1 MQKALKASYYIKMK
15 ANPNRRGES
24 KMRKNSILLAHVMIL
39 SIILEV
45 TAFAGEPPKPF
56 GLTIGKTTYA
66 QTLET
71 LQQRKWNYQEYVK
84 KQLKLIDKKDP
95 GRGKNTFLIVSPKD
109 TEGVKNIMIFFDGN
123 SALDA
128 LIVDLDPKLFYI
140 IWDELDKKYDFV
152 SKNLEGD
159 YFSSD
164 YPRIL
169 WQKENVYIELQKVSS
184 HRVRLVYVE
193 KLLYE
198 NYKDFLYKIY
208 EPYRRKKSKKDWMDN
223 L

>member
-1 MQKALKASYYIKMK
+1 
-15 ANPNRRGES
+15 
-24 KMRKNSILLAHVMIL
+24 MRKNSILLTHV
-39 SIILEV
+39 IILIILLGV
-45 TAFAGEPPKPF
+45 TAYAGEPPKPF
-56 GLTIGKTTYA
+56 DLTIGKTTYA
-66 QTLET
+66 QAIET

-95 GRGKNTFLIVSPKD
+95 ACGKNTFLFANPKD
-109 TEGVKNIMIFFDGN
+109 IEGVRNIMIFFDGN

-140 IWDELDKKYDFV
+140 IWEELDKKYDFV

-159 YFSSD
+159 YFTSD
-164 YPRIL
+164 YPRVL
-169 WQKENVYIELQKVSS
+169 WQMESVYIELQKVSS

-198 NYKDFLYKIY
+198 NYKDFLQKTY
-208 EPYRRKKSKKDWMDN
+208 EPYRRKKSRKSWMDD

>member
-1 MQKALKASYYIKMK
+1 MK
-15 ANPNRRGES
+15 
-24 KMRKNSILLAHVMIL
+24 KNSILLAFIMFL
-39 SIILEV
+39 SLLLGV
-45 TAFAGEPPKPF
+45 TADAGEPPKPF
-56 GLTIGKTTYA
+56 DLTIGKTTYA

-71 LQQRKWNYQEYVK
+71 LEQRKWNYQEYLK

-95 GRGKNTFLIVSPKD
+95 DRGKNTFLMVTPKD

-128 LIVDLDPKLFYI
+128 LIVNLDPKFFYI

-152 SKNLEGD
+152 SKHLGGD
-159 YFSSD
+159 YFSTD

-184 HRVRLVYVE
+184 HHVRLVYVK

-198 NYKDFLYKIY
+198 NYKDFLQKIY
-208 EPYRRKKSKKDWMDN
+208 EPYHRKKSKKVWMDN

>member
-1 MQKALKASYYIKMK
+1 MK
-15 ANPNRRGES
+15 KNPVFLVNV
-24 KMRKNSILLAHVMIL
+24 IIL
-39 SIILEV
+39 SIILGV
-45 TAFAGEPPKPF
+45 MAYAGEPPKPF

-66 QTLET
+66 QALEI
-71 LQQRKWNYQEYVK
+71 LKQRKWNYQEYVK

-95 GRGKNTFLIVSPKD
+95 NRGKNTFLALKPKHSED
-109 TEGVKNIMIFFDGN
+109 IKNIMIFFDSN
-123 SALDA
+123 SILEA
-128 LIVDLDPKLFYI
+128 LIVGLDPKLFHV

-159 YFSSD
+159 YFTSD

-169 WQKENVYIELQKVSS
+169 WQKERVYIELQKVSS
-184 HRVRLVYVE
+184 HRARLVYVE

-198 NYKDFLYKIY
+198 NFKDFLHKTY
-208 EPYRRKKSKKDWMDN
+208 EPYRRKQSRKNWMDD

>member
-1 MQKALKASYYIKMK
+1 
-15 ANPNRRGES
+15 
-24 KMRKNSILLAHVMIL
+24 MRKNSVLMAHVMIL
-39 SIILEV
+39 SIIWGV
-45 TAFAGEPPKPF
+45 TSYAGEPPKPF

-71 LQQRKWNYQEYVK
+71 LQQRKWNYQEYIK

-95 GRGKNTFLIVSPKD
+95 SRGQNTFLSVTPKD

-123 SALDA
+123 SELEA
-128 LIVDLDPKLFYI
+128 LIVGLDPKLFYV

-159 YFSSD
+159 YFTSD

-169 WQKENVYIELQKVSS
+169 WQKESVYIELQKLSS

-193 KLLYE
+193 KMLYE
-198 NYKDFLYKIY
+198 NFKDFLQKTY

>member
-1 MQKALKASYYIKMK
+1 MK
-15 ANPNRRGES
+15 
-24 KMRKNSILLAHVMIL
+24 KKSILPAFVMFL
-39 SIILEV
+39 SIIWGV
-45 TAFAGEPPKPF
+45 TAYAEEPPKPF

-71 LQQRKWNYQEYVK
+71 LEQRKWNYQEYLK
-84 KQLKLIDKKDP
+84 KQLKLMGKKDP
-95 GRGKNTFLIVSPKD
+95 DRGKNTFLLVTPKN

-123 SALDA
+123 STLDA
-128 LIVDLDPKLFYI
+128 LIVNLDPKFFFI

-152 SKNLEGD
+152 SKHLGGD
-159 YFSSD
+159 YFSTD
-164 YPRIL
+164 CPRIL

-184 HRVRLVYVE
+184 HHVRIVYVE

-198 NYKDFLYKIY
+198 NYKDFLQKIY
-208 EPYRRKKSKKDWMDN
+208 EPYRRKKSKKVWMDN

>member
-1 MQKALKASYYIKMK
+1 
-15 ANPNRRGES
+15 
-24 KMRKNSILLAHVMIL
+24 MRKNSILPAFVMFL
-39 SIILEV
+39 SIISGV
-45 TAFAGEPPKPF
+45 TAYAGEPPKPF
-56 GLTIGKTTYA
+56 DLTIGKTTYA

-71 LQQRKWNYQEYVK
+71 LQQRKWNYQEYEK
-84 KQLKLIDKKDP
+84 KQLKLMDTKDP
-95 GRGKNTFLIVSPKD
+95 DRGKNTFLLVTPKD

-123 SALDA
+123 SAVDA
-128 LIVDLDPKLFYI
+128 LIVNLDPKLFYI

-164 YPRIL
+164 CPRIL
-169 WQKENVYIELQKVSS
+169 WQKESVFIELQKVSP
-184 HRVRLVYVE
+184 HYVRLVYVE

-198 NYKDFLYKIY
+198 NYKDFLQKTY
-208 EPYRRKKSKKDWMDN
+208 EPYRRKESKKVWMDN

>member
-1 MQKALKASYYIKMK
+1 
-15 ANPNRRGES
+15 
-24 KMRKNSILLAHVMIL
+24 MRKNSILLTHV
-39 SIILEV
+39 IILIILLGV
-45 TAFAGEPPKPF
+45 TAYAGEPPKPF
-56 GLTIGKTTYA
+56 DLTIGKTTYA
-66 QTLET
+66 QAIET

-95 GRGKNTFLIVSPKD
+95 ACGKNTFLFANPKD
-109 TEGVKNIMIFFDGN
+109 IEGVRNIMIFFDGN

-140 IWDELDKKYDFV
+140 IWEELDKKYDFV

-159 YFSSD
+159 YFTSD
-164 YPRIL
+164 YPRVL
-169 WQKENVYIELQKVSS
+169 WQKESVYIELQKVSS

-198 NYKDFLYKIY
+198 NYKDFLKKTY
-208 EPYRRKKSKKDWMDN
+208 EPYRRKKSRKSWMDD

>member
-1 MQKALKASYYIKMK
+1 
-15 ANPNRRGES
+15 
-24 KMRKNSILLAHVMIL
+24 MRKNSILLTHV
-39 SIILEV
+39 IILIILLGV
-45 TAFAGEPPKPF
+45 TAYAGEPPKPF
-56 GLTIGKTTYA
+56 DLTIGKTTYA
-66 QTLET
+66 QAIET

-95 GRGKNTFLIVSPKD
+95 ACGKNTFLFANPKD
-109 TEGVKNIMIFFDGN
+109 IEGVRNIMIFFDGN

-140 IWDELDKKYDFV
+140 IWEELDKKYDFV

-159 YFSSD
+159 YFTSD
-164 YPRIL
+164 YPRVL
-169 WQKENVYIELQKVSS
+169 WQKESVYIELQKVSS
-184 HRVRLVYVE
+184 HWVRLVYVE

-198 NYKDFLYKIY
+198 NYKDFLQKTY
-208 EPYRRKKSKKDWMDN
+208 EPYRRKKSRKSWMDD

>member
-1 MQKALKASYYIKMK
+1 
-15 ANPNRRGES
+15 
-24 KMRKNSILLAHVMIL
+24 MIM
-39 SIILEV
+39 SIIFGV
-45 TAFAGEPPKPF
+45 TVSAGELPKPF
-56 GLTIGKTTYA
+56 GLTIGKTTYT

-71 LQQRKWNYQEYVK
+71 LQQRKWNYQEYEK

-95 GRGKNTFLIVSPKD
+95 ACGKNTFLFANPKNI
-109 TEGVKNIMIFFDGN
+109 EGVKNIMIFFDGN

-140 IWDELDKKYDFV
+140 IWEELDKKYDFV
-152 SKNLEGD
+152 SKHLEGD
-159 YFSSD
+159 YFTSD
-164 YPRIL
+164 FPRVL
-169 WQKENVYIELQKVSS
+169 WQKESVYIELQKVSS

-198 NYKDFLYKIY
+198 NYKDFLQKTY
-208 EPYRRKKSKKDWMDN
+208 EPYRRKKSRKSWMDD

>member
-1 MQKALKASYYIKMK
+1 
-15 ANPNRRGES
+15 
-24 KMRKNSILLAHVMIL
+24 MRKNSVLLAHLMIL
-39 SIILEV
+39 SIILGV
-45 TAFAGEPPKPF
+45 TAYAGEPPKPF
-56 GLTIGKTTYA
+56 DLTIGKTTYTQA
-66 QTLET
+66 LET
-71 LQQRKWNYQEYVK
+71 LQQRKWNYQEYIK

-95 GRGKNTFLIVSPKD
+95 DRGKNTFLSVKPKD

-128 LIVDLDPKLFYI
+128 LIVDLDPKFFYI
-140 IWDELDKKYDFV
+140 IWEELDKKYDFV

-159 YFSSD
+159 YFTSD
-164 YPRIL
+164 YPRVL
-169 WQKENVYIELQKVSS
+169 WQKESVYIELQKISS

-198 NYKDFLYKIY
+198 NFKDFLNKIY
-208 EPYRRKKSKKDWMDN
+208 EPYRRKKSKKSWMDD

>member
-1 MQKALKASYYIKMK
+1 
-15 ANPNRRGES
+15 
-24 KMRKNSILLAHVMIL
+24 MRKNYILPGFVMFL
-39 SIILEV
+39 SIILGV
-45 TAFAGEPPKPF
+45 TAYAGEPPEPF
-56 GLTIGKTTYA
+56 NLTIGNTTYS

-71 LQQRKWNYQEYVK
+71 LQQRKWNYQEYEK
-84 KQLKLIDKKDP
+84 KQMKLMDKKDP
-95 GRGKNTFLIVSPKD
+95 NRGKNTFLFVKPKD
-109 TEGVKNIMIFFDGN
+109 TEGVKNIMIFFDEN

-128 LIVDLDPKLFYI
+128 LIVNLDPKLFYV

-152 SKNLEGD
+152 SKHLGGD

-164 YPRIL
+164 FPRIL

-184 HRVRLVYVE
+184 HQVRLVYVE
-193 KLLYE
+193 KFLYE
-198 NYKDFLYKIY
+198 NYKDFLQKTY